1 MEWRLVI
8 DLCIEEMNHQNP
20 GFAPVEPEANPAE
33 DDDQSAGHI
42 DLEGHYNAIIKQE

>member
-1 MEWRLVI
+1 MKIGDWSLHRTDESP
-8 DLCIEEMNHQNP
+8 EST
-20 GFAPVEPEANPAE
+20 FAPVEPEANPAE